1 MEIRNWILEI
11 IEGMLSSSKP
21 GLLFGVSAFALAAFG
36 LIILASA
43 SADSAYQKFGS
54 AYYLLTHQV
63 LYGFLP
69 GLFLF
74 FLFWRI
80 DYLKWKRLSKL
91 IFFILMASLV
101 AVLIPGV
108 GESLNRAKSWIVF
121 GGVSIQPSEFAK
133 LGLIIFLAWLLA
145 KFGQTPSFSPRIPHS
160 HASEGTGG
168 VREGIKDFRKG
179 FLLYFL
185 FPGAVCGLIL
195 LQPDMGTAFLIGL
208 IAATMFFLAGG
219 RILHLS
225 ILAAAGVAAI
235 GALIKIAPYRM
246 ARITTFL
253 NPSFDP
259 QGIGYHIN
267 QALIAI
273 GSGGFWG
280 LGLGNSRQKY
290 QYLPEVIGDS
300 VFAIMGEELGFLLC
314 AIFIFCFFLFLWQ
327 GFKIA
332 AGAKDKFG
340 YYLACGVVIWFGWQM
355 ILNVGSMIGILP
367 LTGLTLPFISYG
379 GSSLTASMAAA
390 GLMLNIARHN
400 KQNFVNHYWT
410 S

>member
-1 MEIRNWILEI
+1 MVSPAKS
-11 IEGMLSSSKP
+11 GMW
-21 GLLFGVSAFALAAFG
+21 FGVLAFALAAFG

-43 SADSAYQKFGS
+43 STDFAYQKFGS
-54 AYYLLTHQV
+54 AYYFLAHQV

-91 IFFILMASLV
+91 IFLISLAALV

-108 GESLNRAKSWIVF
+108 GESFNKAKSWIVF
-121 GGVSIQPSEFAK
+121 SGASIQPSEFAK
-133 LGLIIFLAWLLA
+133 LGFIIFLAWLLA
-145 KFGQTPSFSPRIPHS
+145 RFDRIK
-160 HASEGTGG
+160 SESGKDL
-168 VREGIKDFRKG
+168 IKNRLSG
-179 FLLYFL
+179 FLLYFS
-185 FPGAVCGLIL
+185 FTAAVCGLIL

-208 IAATMFFLAGG
+208 VSVTMFFLAGG
-219 RILHLS
+219 RIVHLS
-225 ILAAAGVAAI
+225 ILAAAGIAAV

-253 NPSFDP
+253 NPSFDT

-273 GSGGFWG
+273 GSGGFFG
-280 LGLGNSRQKY
+280 LGYGNSRQKY

-300 VFAIMGEELGFLLC
+300 IFAIMGEELGFLLC
-314 AIFIFCFFLFLWQ
+314 AIFVICFFVFLWY

-340 YYLACGVVIWFGWQM
+340 YYLACGIVIWFGLQM

-379 GSSLTASMAAA
+379 GSSLAASMAAA
-390 GLMLNIARHN
+390 GLMVNIARR
-400 KQNFVNHYWT
+400 